1 MHLKKK
7 VCCCYKFLIAAGGGG
22 INFRS
27 TLRHLQN
34 GGCFFLSNAVIY
46 IYIYTGMFHTQGAW
60 VHIAQSCWEPKQDE
74 ASSFPK
80 KKKKKTDA
88 KKETDEGNHTR
99 GKVWDEL

>member
-1 MHLKKK
+1 MEVVSSSPMQL
-7 VCCCYKFLIAAGGGG
+7 F
-22 INFRS
+22 
-27 TLRHLQN
+27 
-34 GGCFFLSNAVIY
+34 

>member
-1 MHLKKK
+1 
-7 VCCCYKFLIAAGGGG
+7 
-22 INFRS
+22 
-27 TLRHLQN
+27 
-34 GGCFFLSNAVIY
+34 
-46 IYIYTGMFHTQGAW
+46 MFHTQGAW